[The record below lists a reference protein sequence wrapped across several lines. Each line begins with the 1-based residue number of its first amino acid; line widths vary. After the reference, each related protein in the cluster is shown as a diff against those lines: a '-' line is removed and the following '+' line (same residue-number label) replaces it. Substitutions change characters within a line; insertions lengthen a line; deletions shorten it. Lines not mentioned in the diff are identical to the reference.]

1 MTITNKTWIGL
12 AVALV
17 AGIYIYV
24 YAGWFKPAQVQIFH
38 RLTAGRQFRGR
49 QHLQTVAPELTVVFG
64 LEQKL
69 KLTEV
74 KVVPLVAGETNKE
87 ALAVWHLV
95 SKSNSVPVKGFLYG
109 DHIRGMEPYVNGTRP
124 HPLETNV
131 TYRLTVRAGSAEGQH
146 DFSLSGVQSDDPE
159 P

>member
-1 MTITNKTWIGL
+1 MTITKRTWAGL
-12 AVALV
+12 AVVLV
-17 AGIYIYV
+17 AGIYIYA
-24 YAGWFKPAQVQIFH
+24 YADWFKPARVRIFH
-38 RLTAGRQFRGR
+38 QLSAGRTLHGKRRFR
-49 QHLQTVAPELTVVFG
+49 TVDSELTVSFG
-64 LEQKL
+64 LDQKL

-74 KVVPLVAGETNKE
+74 KVVPLVAGQTNPE